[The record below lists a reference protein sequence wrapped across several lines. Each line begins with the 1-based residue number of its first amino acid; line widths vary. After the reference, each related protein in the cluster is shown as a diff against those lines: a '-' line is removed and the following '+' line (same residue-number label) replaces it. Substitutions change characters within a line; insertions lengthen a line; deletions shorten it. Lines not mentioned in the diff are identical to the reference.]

1 MKKKGKKVK
10 IIKLAS
16 GDAIGYRDLDFLPY
30 DEELM
35 YYGYGFK
42 ALTVKGKKRKK
53 DNASTQSKRWL

>member
-30 DEELM
+30 DEELTD
-35 YYGYGFK
+35 YGYGFK
-42 ALTVKGKKRKK
+42 VLSKKRKR
-53 DNASTQSKRWL
+53 NELSRFRKRS